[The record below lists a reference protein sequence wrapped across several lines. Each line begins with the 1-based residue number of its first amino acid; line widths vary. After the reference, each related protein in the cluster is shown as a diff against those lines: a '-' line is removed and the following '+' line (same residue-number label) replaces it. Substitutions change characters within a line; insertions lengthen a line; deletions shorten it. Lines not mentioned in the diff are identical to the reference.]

1 MPAEDLSLEKN
12 ASLKDRKPPGLA
24 TNSTLSLPCGADHN
38 SMPFGIQLIATFHAD
53 EYDEYLPWSVQ
64 YRNGEKVQHRS
75 KTNWGATLFIRDKVM
90 DAELK
95 SIVTHP
101 ALCTPGKASFSACQ
115 RV

>member
-53 EYDEYLPWSVQ
+53 EYLPWSVQ
-64 YRNGEKVQHRS
+64 YRKGKKFSTVPRPIGERPYSFEIKSSMLSSSPLSRIQRS
-75 KTNWGATLFIRDKVM
+75 AFLERPPS
-90 DAELK
+90 LR
-95 SIVTHP
+95 
-101 ALCTPGKASFSACQ
+101 ASASE
-115 RV
+115 